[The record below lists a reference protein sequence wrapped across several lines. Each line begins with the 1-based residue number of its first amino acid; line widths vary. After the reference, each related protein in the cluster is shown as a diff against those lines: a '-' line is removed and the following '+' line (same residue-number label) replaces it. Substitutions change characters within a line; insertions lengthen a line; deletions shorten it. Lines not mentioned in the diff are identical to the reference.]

1 MSLGMSRR
9 ATTTGRGT
17 TIGGVGM
24 LRAAAWVGS
33 LFAVGAGVL
42 HFFPVG
48 AWAEPLVL
56 ATLGAGLFLAG
67 GRQEAK
73 ARDQSA
79 EPSKTGLP
87 MAERAAR

>member
-1 MSLGMSRR
+1 M
-9 ATTTGRGT
+9 
-17 TIGGVGM
+17 
-24 LRAAAWVGS
+24 
-33 LFAVGAGVL
+33 GAGVL

-73 ARDQSA
+73 ASDRAAATPPQ
-79 EPSKTGLP
+79 GLST
-87 MAERAAR
+87 AGRAAR